1 MAMPLA
7 GRERSATVEGV
18 QLQTAIEHGADGLQH
33 FVGVAALQEGSG
45 GLSPHGFSSFLL
57 GEMMK
62 TIENPGQ
69 KEKNGQFPPSKHG
82 FSAYTQDHAG
92 TMSGPLGLVA
102 ICPPATLKRDAIFE
116 GRASN
121 ITPKPG

>member
-7 GRERSATVEGV
+7 GRERGAAVEGV

-33 FVGVAALQEGSG
+33 FVGIAALQEGSG

-62 TIENPGQ
+62 TLD
-69 KEKNGQFPPSKHG
+69 KRRKMASFHLPSMDSQLTHRI
-82 FSAYTQDHAG
+82 TQ
-92 TMSGPLGLVA
+92 V
-102 ICPPATLKRDAIFE
+102 R
-116 GRASN
+116 
-121 ITPKPG
+121 